1 MNLYVQ
7 FTYTGSMSF
16 KPINQRSEEL
26 PVAGPKILSLSLS
39 HVVCCSLLCSRLR
52 WSQTRRNS
60 DSETLGPCLK
70 CSSLYTCVL
79 FQNGQSMLFLLI
91 NGINF
96 SWGRYKCRDDINNR
110 LELTCILEIF
120 ASCLLS
126 KMKQGLNES
135 QFLAFPFH

>member
-1 MNLYVQ
+1 MCSL
-7 FTYTGSMSF
+7 
-16 KPINQRSEEL
+16 PILDPCLLNPSIKDQKNCRL
-26 PVAGPKILSLSLS
+26 QDQKFCVSLS

-70 CSSLYTCVL
+70 CSSLYACVL

-96 SWGRYKCRDDINNR
+96 SWRRYKCRDINNR